1 MRVESD
7 NLCKTQASWW
17 ARVGEL
23 RKLDDFETTCAEGHE
38 TSCELILH
46 VPFAE
51 GTHNVDVRSAEKFGR
66 RRD

>member
-1 MRVESD
+1 M
-7 NLCKTQASWW
+7 
-17 ARVGEL
+17 GEL